1 MGKIVS
7 DHLFFPVPENETER
21 LAALKSY
28 AVLDTQPEEEFDTIT
43 GLAAKISDC
52 PIAYVSLI
60 DANRQWFKSKVGI
73 SAQETPRKLS
83 ICQYTIMRDDLYE
96 IPDLT
101 KDSLFSENPQ
111 VKGKPN
117 IRFYAGVPLI
127 DAGGFHI
134 GSLCVIDTK
143 PKSLTA
149 EQKDVL
155 KLLAR
160 SVITQ
165 LDLRKQNKELEESR
179 KVLQSFFDLSL
190 DLMCIANVN
199 GYFIRVSAAFSAVLG
214 YTENELLGSPFF
226 NLIHPDDIQITQSEV
241 NKLSKGELTIQFEN
255 RFRKT
260 DGSYVWL
267 SWNAAPDTL
276 SGNLY
281 ACARDI
287 TEQKLSE
294 ELNEKNLILQKEK
307 EIAERSSKLKEQF
320 LANMSHEMRT
330 PLNAII
336 GLSNLLLNN
345 MKPDGKELEYVQ
357 SINVNSKNLFKLVN
371 KILDYAKIESGK
383 MEVNIVDFDL
393 KETIVDIESS
403 VKLAAIQK
411 GLNISI
417 TTAPEIPMGV
427 TGDPEKL
434 TQVLINLLSNSIKFT
449 SEGDVALHVEL
460 VAKDAFA
467 AVVKF
472 IVSDTG
478 CGIPKDKIDEI
489 FHPFRQVNNSFTRTI
504 GGTGLGLTITKKLIE
519 LMGGDIN
526 VISDE
531 GVGSEFY
538 FSLKF
543 PLHDN
548 ATLNAGDHASQDKI
562 AASEG
567 LRILLVEDN
576 PFNQMVAVDTL
587 KDWSSSLQVDVADNG
602 KIAIEQLMHNVYDL
616 ILMDIQMPEMDG
628 HTTTKMIRN
637 ELPPEVRG
645 IPIIAMTAHASVNE
659 IESCINEGMNDYI
672 SKPFES
678 RDLFLKILKSV
689 NSKNK

>member
-1 MGKIVS
+1 M
-7 DHLFFPVPENETER
+7 
-21 LAALKSY
+21 
-28 AVLDTQPEEEFDTIT
+28 Q
-43 GLAAKISDC
+43 
-52 PIAYVSLI
+52 
-60 DANRQWFKSKVGI
+60 
-73 SAQETPRKLS
+73 
-83 ICQYTIMRDDLYE
+83 DDLYE

-101 KDSLFSENPQ
+101 ENALFSDNPM

-143 PKSLTA
+143 PKSLSI
-149 EQKDVL
+149 EQKDVMR
-155 KLLAR
+155 LLAR
-160 SVITQ
+160 SVVAQ
-165 LDLRKQNKELEESR
+165 LDLRKQNKELEESK

-199 GYFIRVSAAFSAVLG
+199 GYFMKVSAAFSAVLG
-214 YTENELLGSPFF
+214 YSEEQLLGRPFF
-226 NLIHPDDIQITQSEV
+226 DLIYPDDIIETQSEV
-241 NKLSKGELTIQFEN
+241 SKLSKGELTIQFEN

-267 SWNAAPDTL
+267 SWNAAPDTA

-294 ELNEKNLILQKEK
+294 ALNEKNLVLQKEK
-307 EIAERSSKLKEQF
+307 EVAERSSKLKEQF

-336 GLSNLLLNN
+336 GLSNLLLHNI
-345 MKPDGKELEYVQ
+345 KPEGKELEYLQ

-383 MEVNIVDFDL
+383 MEVNNIDFDL
-393 KETIVDIESS
+393 KKVLNDIESS
-403 VKLAAIQK
+403 VRLSATQK
-411 GLNISI
+411 GLNIFVS
-417 TTAPEIPMGV
+417 TAPEIPMGV
-427 TGDPEKL
+427 TGDSEKL
-434 TQVLINLLSNSIKFT
+434 TQVLVNLLSNSIKFT
-449 SEGDVALHVEL
+449 SKGQVALSVEL
-460 VAKDAFA
+460 IAGDAFA
-467 AVVKF
+467 AVIKF
-472 IVSDTG
+472 VVSDTG
-478 CGIPKDKIDEI
+478 CGIPKDKVDEI
-489 FHPFRQVNNSFTRTI
+489 FHPFRQVNDSFTRTI

-519 LMGGDIN
+519 LMGGEIN
-526 VISDE
+526 VVSQE
-531 GVGSEFY
+531 GIGSEFF

-543 PLHDN
+543 PVCDQMAVGVNDN
-548 ATLNAGDHASQDKI
+548 LPQNDI
-562 AASEG
+562 VASEG

-576 PFNQMVAVDTL
+576 PFNQMVAIDTL
-587 KDWSSSLQVDVADNG
+587 KDWSSSLVVDVAENG
-602 KIAIEQLMHNVYDL
+602 KIAIDKLLQNVYDL
-616 ILMDIQMPEMDG
+616 VLMDIQMPEMDG

-637 ELPPEVRG
+637 ELPPAIRN

-672 SKPFES
+672 SKPFEAN
-678 RDLFLKILKSV
+678 DLFFKIMKTIV
-689 NSKNK
+689 SKNDRTTVSD

>member
-1 MGKIVS
+1 MI
-7 DHLFFPVPENETER
+7 
-21 LAALKSY
+21 
-28 AVLDTQPEEEFDTIT
+28 
-43 GLAAKISDC
+43 
-52 PIAYVSLI
+52 SLI
-60 DANRQWFKSKVGI
+60 DSDRQWFKSKIGI
-73 SAQETPRKLS
+73 SAQETSRKLS
-83 ICQYTIMRDDLYE
+83 ICQYTIMQDDLYE

-101 KDSLFSENPQ
+101 ENALFSDNPM

-143 PKSLTA
+143 PKSLSI
-149 EQKDVL
+149 EQKDVMR
-155 KLLAR
+155 LLAR
-160 SVITQ
+160 SVVAQ
-165 LDLRKQNKELEESR
+165 LDLRKQNKELEESK

-199 GYFIRVSAAFSAVLG
+199 GYFMKVSAAFSAVLG
-214 YTENELLGSPFF
+214 YSEEQLLGRPFF
-226 NLIHPDDIQITQSEV
+226 DLIYPDDIIETQSEV
-241 NKLSKGELTIQFEN
+241 SKLSKGELTIQFEN

-267 SWNAAPDTL
+267 SWNAAPDTA

-294 ELNEKNLILQKEK
+294 ALNEKNLVLQKEK
-307 EIAERSSKLKEQF
+307 EVAERSSKLKEQF

-336 GLSNLLLNN
+336 GLSNLLLHNI
-345 MKPDGKELEYVQ
+345 KPEGKELEYLQ

-383 MEVNIVDFDL
+383 MEVNNIDFDL
-393 KETIVDIESS
+393 KKVLNDIESS
-403 VKLAAIQK
+403 VRLSATQK
-411 GLNISI
+411 GLNIFVS
-417 TTAPEIPMGV
+417 TAPEIPMGV
-427 TGDPEKL
+427 TGDSEKL
-434 TQVLINLLSNSIKFT
+434 TQVLVNLLSNSIKFT
-449 SEGDVALHVEL
+449 SKGQVALSVEL
-460 VAKDAFA
+460 IAGDAFA
-467 AVVKF
+467 AVIKF
-472 IVSDTG
+472 VVSDTG
-478 CGIPKDKIDEI
+478 CGIPKDKVDEI
-489 FHPFRQVNNSFTRTI
+489 FHPFRQVNDSFTRTI

-519 LMGGDIN
+519 LMGGEIN
-526 VISDE
+526 VVSQE
-531 GVGSEFY
+531 GIGSEFF

-543 PLHDN
+543 PVCDQMAVGVNDN
-548 ATLNAGDHASQDKI
+548 LPQNDI
-562 AASEG
+562 VASEG

-576 PFNQMVAVDTL
+576 PFNQMVAIDTL
-587 KDWSSSLQVDVADNG
+587 KDWSSSLVVDVAENG
-602 KIAIEQLMHNVYDL
+602 KIAIDKLLQNVYDL
-616 ILMDIQMPEMDG
+616 VLMDIQMPEMDG

-637 ELPPEVRG
+637 ELPPAIRN

-672 SKPFES
+672 SKPFEAN
-678 RDLFLKILKSV
+678 DLFFKIMKTIV
-689 NSKNK
+689 SKNDRTTVSD